1 MTSLVRRFLG
11 FVVLALAGLALL
23 VFVAAPALVRPMVV
37 TAVRSALP
45 FGDQRLQVD
54 ADVTGPG
61 LIGGSIDS
69 IRVQGADLTPNGYDG
84 VSIGKLDVTLRDV
97 AIGSHAFT
105 SVSGGLDDVVFPVL
119 SGGDLTVA
127 RIELTGASNAVTGAA
142 QLQPAESVALV
153 TELFADSG
161 VTVSGVELADGT
173 VNLTVYGQ
181 QVELAIDVEDG
192 ALVVPDAFGA
202 GPITLLEPGPDDRW
216 RLTGASVA
224 PGGIELDVVM
234 DANALLSGG

>member
-1 MTSLVRRFLG
+1 MTSLVRGFIG

-37 TAVRSALP
+37 SAVRSALP
-45 FGDQRLQVD
+45 FGDQPLQVD
-54 ADVTGPG
+54 ADVTGVG

-69 IRVQGADLTPNGYDG
+69 IRVQGANLAPDGYDG
-84 VSIGKLDVTLRDV
+84 VSIGKLDITFRDV
-97 AIGSHAFT
+97 AIGNHAFA
-105 SVSGGLDDVVFPVL
+105 SISGGLDDVVFPVP
-119 SGGDLTVA
+119 SGASLTVS

-153 TELFADSG
+153 TELLADAG
-161 VTVSGVELADGT
+161 VSVSNVELGDGT
-173 VNLTVYGQ
+173 VSLTVYGQ
-181 QVELAIDVEDG
+181 HVELAIDVEDG
-192 ALVVPDAFGA
+192 ALLVPDALGL

-234 DANALLSGG
+234 DANALLAGG